1 MDMEYPLSDLE
12 LARRLERTEARAN
25 AAFVEARARA
35 QPGCGAGWT
44 EVAGA
49 YAMFDG
55 VGSPLTQSFGVG
67 VFDPVGSAELERLE
81 AFFAERGAEV
91 FHEVSPMADPA
102 VLGVLAERGYHP
114 VELTSVLFRPSAGGP
129 GADGPLVV
137 RRTGEEEAA
146 LWAGVAAEGWSSEGE
161 SIVEFMRGFG
171 EITARAEGT
180 HCFLAE
186 LDGEP
191 VAAGALTLGRRRG
204 APGRGEHRS
213 RGAAARRATGPPGRA
228 PPLRSGEWVPPG
240 DDGGAPGERVAAQ
253 RGAAGVPHRLHA
265 HQVAPPVVTAPFPI
279 RPATPDD
286 APAIGALVRSLAR
299 YFLADRSARGTRK
312 RSSAPWSPG

>member
-191 VAAGALTLGRRRG
+191 VAAGALTLGDGVALLAGASTVPAARRRG
-204 APGRGEHRS
+204 AQR
-213 RGAAARRATGPPGRA
+213 ALLAARLRFARENGCPLAMMAALPGSASQRNA
-228 PPLRSGEWVPPG
+228 
-240 DDGGAPGERVAAQ
+240 ERQGFRIAYT
-253 RGAAGVPHRLHA
+253 RIKWHR
-265 HQVAPPVVTAPFPI
+265 P
-279 RPATPDD
+279 
-286 APAIGALVRSLAR
+286 S
-299 YFLADRSARGTRK
+299 
-312 RSSAPWSPG
+312 